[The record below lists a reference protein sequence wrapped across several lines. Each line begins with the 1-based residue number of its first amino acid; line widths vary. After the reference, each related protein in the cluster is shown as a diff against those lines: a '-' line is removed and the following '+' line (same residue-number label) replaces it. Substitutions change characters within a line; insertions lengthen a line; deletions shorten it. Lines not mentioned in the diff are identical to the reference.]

1 MLKLPLRL
9 INELMYS
16 WRNFVVTNIEH
27 KGIFICVHLCSKRYS
42 KESLY
47 LVDCLA
53 LTPVGCYDF
62 YDRYITL
69 QNFSVSHIGI
79 EDNEIERIVIIT
91 NSALLTGSIIDG
103 GSKTHDGKLS
113 DLNLHYY
120 TYIKKLIKDYFIMNT
135 LYKNYLDIHDNIP
148 QNSLDVTTH
157 RVKLDS
163 LLDGIQ
169 TFVKEM
175 EGVISTSESNYPV
188 AYAQRVLQAPPKNT
202 KRITKV
208 TKTKSNT

>member
-16 WRNFVVTNIEH
+16 WKYFNVTNTKH

-47 LVDCLA
+47 LIDCLA

-69 QNFSVSHIGI
+69 QNFSVSHIDI
-79 EDNEIERIVIIT
+79 EDDEIERIVTIT
-91 NSALLTGSIIDG
+91 NSALLTGSIIYG
-103 GSKTHDGKLS
+103 GPKTHDGKLS
-113 DLNLHYY
+113 DVNLYYY
-120 TYIKKLIKDYFIMNT
+120 TYIKKLIEDYFIMNT
-135 LYKNYLDIHDNIP
+135 LYKSYSDIHDSIP

-157 RVKLDS
+157 RVKLDN

-188 AYAQRVLQAPPKNT
+188 AYAQRILQAPPKNRNY
-202 KRITKV
+202 KG
-208 TKTKSNT
+208 N